1 MKRYGFKI
9 DSFIKKHFCLNIHNN
24 FKKNITKNSLHDL
37 LTKAQEAFKA
47 IMKAIKDNKCSNIQ
61 NNFTRSTE

>member
-1 MKRYGFKI
+1 MKHYGLNI
-9 DSFIKKHFCLNIHNN
+9 DSFIIKHFCLSILNK
-24 FKKNITKNSLHDL
+24 FKKTLQKISLHDL